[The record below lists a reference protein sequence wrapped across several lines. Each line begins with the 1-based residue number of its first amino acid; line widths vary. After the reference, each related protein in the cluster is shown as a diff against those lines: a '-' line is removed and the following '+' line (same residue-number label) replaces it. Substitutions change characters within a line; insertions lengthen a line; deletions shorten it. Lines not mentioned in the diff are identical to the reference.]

1 MVKIL
6 EGLRIVEGTAF
17 VAAPLAGMTLAQL
30 GADVIRF
37 DRIRGG
43 LDHYRWPVTH
53 DNKSLFWAGLN
64 KGKRSIAVDV
74 STPRGQE
81 IMTRIICGGS
91 GPDTGIFVTNLRVRG
106 WMDYEH
112 LKQHREDLIMV
123 TVLGNR
129 EGGPAVDYT
138 INPAVGFPY
147 ATGPEGS
154 ADPVCHVLP
163 AWDCITG
170 QMTALAVLAAE
181 RHRRLTGQGQSVDI
195 ALKDVAL
202 AMLGNLGIIG
212 EVMVNDFDRP
222 KYGNY
227 LYGAYGNEFM
237 TADGRRVMVVGL
249 TRRQWDGL
257 VKVTGLK
264 AELDALGSRLSLN
277 LNQEGD
283 RFKAREEIT
292 ALLQPWFLAR
302 KVEDFA
308 QAFDE
313 NGITWSVFRTF
324 KQAIQ
329 EDPDF
334 STQHPMFSMLEQ
346 PGIGEYLTPGSPFEF
361 SEFERLPPQRAS
373 VLGEHTDE
381 ILSGILGMSDAEISR
396 LHEDKV
402 VAGPRL

>member
-1 MVKIL
+1 MAKIL
-6 EGLRIVEGTAF
+6 EGLRVVEGTAF
-17 VAAPLAGMTLAQL
+17 VAAPLAGMTLAQM

-64 KGKRSIAVDV
+64 KGKRSLAVDV

-81 IMTRIICGGS
+81 IVTRLICAP
-91 GPDTGIFVTNLRVRG
+91 GPEAGIFLTNLRVRG

-112 LKQHREDLIMV
+112 LKQHREDLIML

-138 INPAVGFPY
+138 INPGVGFPY
-147 ATGPEGS
+147 ATGPENS
-154 ADPVCHVLP
+154 SEPVCHVLP

-170 QMTALAVLAAE
+170 QMAALGLLAAE
-181 RHRRLTGQGQSVDI
+181 RHRRLTGQGQSVEI

-227 LYGAYGNEFM
+227 LYGAYGNEFD
-237 TADGRRVMVVGL
+237 TADGRKVMVVGL

-257 VKVTGLK
+257 CQITGLK
-264 AELDALGSRLSLN
+264 AEFDALGHRLGLN

-292 ALLQPWFLAR
+292 ALLKPWFRAR

-308 QAFDE
+308 PSFD
-313 NGITWSVFRTF
+313 GSGVTWSVFRTF
-324 KQAIQ
+324 KQAVQ
-329 EDPDF
+329 QDPDI
-334 STQHPMFSMLEQ
+334 STRHPMFSRVEQ
-346 PGIGEYLTPGSPFEF
+346 PGIGSYLVPGSPFEF
-361 SEFERLPPQRAS
+361 GEFERAAPERAP

-381 ILSGILGMSDAEISR
+381 ILADILGLGDAEISQ
-396 LHEDKV
+396 LHEKKI
-402 VAGPRL
+402 VAGPRR